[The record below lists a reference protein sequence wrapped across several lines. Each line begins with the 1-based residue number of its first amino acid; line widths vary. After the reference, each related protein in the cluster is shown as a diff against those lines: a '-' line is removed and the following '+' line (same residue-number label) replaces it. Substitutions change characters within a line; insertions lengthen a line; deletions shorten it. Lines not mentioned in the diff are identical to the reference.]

1 MWSGVLVSCTR
12 FGIIQNPSRLWQ
24 MDTIYDIMTACVIL
38 HNMIIEDERD
48 YNFESL
54 FHLANAGQLQRGLT
68 FQAYM
73 EGTSELE
80 NSHTH
85 FNFCSNRNA
94 YYLS

>member
-54 FHLANAGQLQRGLT
+54 FHLANAGQL
-68 FQAYM
+68 
-73 EGTSELE
+73 
-80 NSHTH
+80 
-85 FNFCSNRNA
+85 
-94 YYLS
+94 